1 MAAHFDASAA
11 ALKLIADD
19 ARDETARAQ
28 LGARAGLWE
37 SLASALRSSDADTQT
52 QACRAV
58 TNLVHDSDDNRRR
71 AEAILDAVVA
81 CASPLATVALR
92 NFASG
97 DDARY
102 VLAAKRAGAARRA
115 LGPPVARALLDA
127 LLEASDGVDDDARA
141 AVAALA
147 AADDAH
153 LRPLAAAACRWAL
166 RAVAAGR
173 GDAVADAVDDGAVA
187 ALRRAF
193 VVADAEDEAGDGET
207 DDASDSDSSSD
218 PNPRR
223 LLVPCAKLLWVACAA
238 REPALEAAARDAP
251 LAAAIARR
259 AARAAAPDRAPYFG
273 FLAALSASRD
283 GAAALAGALDAVVA
297 GLSTAEA
304 PRAAAAV
311 RNVALAKPDA
321 VAPHVGALLDAV
333 ASGPADAAV
342 ACAAALRL
350 GGGVA
355 AAAALAI
362 IVYDADADKFDE
374 KLHPFVRVE
383 ASRAACAALA
393 TGAVADFVAVRVA
406 AFCLFSD
413 ALAGEALAGLAAVAG
428 PRLRRAL
435 ALPLANTE
443 DGPALSPASRLEAV
457 VAGGGER
464 ADAARRILAAT
475 DPWANADVARL
486 AAGDPTNPCCGVLL
500 VCWPLGLPR
509 AFAGVDPGAY
519 AMPAAHL
526 HVTVATLR
534 NYTAADLPA
543 GSPERASTT
552 AAWVAVLDRAR
563 AHPAWPRGPFRLGFD
578 EPTFRG
584 NCATL
589 RVSDASG
596 AIAAMREA
604 LEAAIADRGG
614 RAVVGGEAR
623 DRGRPPRGAPT
634 TDPAPHIPDICHSTI
649 LRWSAEPQDRAAAR
663 AAFARAAAHWEAP
676 VAVDV
681 ARVAA
686 VYEEAPFMHGAS
698 EFWASDG

>member
-19 ARDETARAQ
+19 ARDEIARAQ

-193 VVADAEDEAGDGET
+193 VAADEDAAGEDET
-207 DDASDSDSSSD
+207 DDSSDSDSSSD

-251 LAAAIARR
+251 LATAIARR

-297 GLSTAEA
+297 GLNTAEA

-311 RNVALAKPDA
+311 RNVALAKPAA

-333 ASGPADAAV
+333 ASGPADAGV

-355 AAAALAI
+355 AAAALAA

-383 ASRAACAALA
+383 ASRSACAALA

-428 PRLRRAL
+428 PRLKRAL

-509 AFAGVDPGAY
+509 ALDGVDPAAY

-596 AIAAMREA
+596 AISAMREA
-604 LEAAIADRGG
+604 LGAAVADRGG

-634 TDPAPHIPDICHSTI
+634 TDPAPHIPDICHSMI

-663 AAFARAAAHWEAP
+663 AAFARVAANWAAP

>member
-1 MAAHFDASAA
+1 M
-11 ALKLIADD
+11 
-19 ARDETARAQ
+19 
-28 LGARAGLWE
+28 
-37 SLASALRSSDADTQT
+37 
-52 QACRAV
+52 
-58 TNLVHDSDDNRRR
+58 
-71 AEAILDAVVA
+71 
-81 CASPLATVALR
+81 
-92 NFASG
+92 
-97 DDARY
+97 
-102 VLAAKRAGAARRA
+102 
-115 LGPPVARALLDA
+115 
-127 LLEASDGVDDDARA
+127 
-141 AVAALA
+141 
-147 AADDAH
+147 
-153 LRPLAAAACRWAL
+153 
-166 RAVAAGR
+166 
-173 GDAVADAVDDGAVA
+173 
-187 ALRRAF
+187 
-193 VVADAEDEAGDGET
+193 ADAEDEAGDGET

-259 AARAAAPDRAPYFG
+259 AARAAAPDRAPYYG

-283 GAAALAGALDAVVA
+283 GAAALAGALGAVVA
-297 GLSTAEA
+297 GLHTAEA

-543 GSPERASTT
+543 GSPERASAT

-604 LEAAIADRGG
+604 LGAAIADRGG

-649 LRWSAEPQDRAAAR
+649 LRWSAEPEDRAAAR
-663 AAFARAAAHWEAP
+663 AAFARAAAKWEAP